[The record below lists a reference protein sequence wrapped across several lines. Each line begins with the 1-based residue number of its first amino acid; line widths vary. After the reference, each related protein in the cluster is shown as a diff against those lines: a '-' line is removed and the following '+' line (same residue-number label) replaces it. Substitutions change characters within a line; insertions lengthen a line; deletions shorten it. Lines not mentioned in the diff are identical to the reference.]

1 MTARRR
7 PAVLDAAVAVSALL
21 ALAWFAGGQA
31 ALGRIDPALALP
43 WLALVWVPLALFQ
56 NRCVPAKAG
65 AHHPAVQNGTGGRW
79 TSIGLTMPRM
89 VKDRPGDDPT
99 RCSFAGEQVFLVGTA
114 LLIAQAL
121 LAFWLAGQMPWAQL
135 ALVGVGAAL
144 AAWLATRLAR
154 WRAGR
159 AMRGG
164 AALLLIGVWFAG
176 SHLLLASLYRAPPA
190 ASAPVTMLT
199 GLPLRWSADG
209 GMAAM
214 IAEGAND
221 DPALQRIEA
230 AGPVRLIDSLID
242 HPPAPGGTLFLAH
255 PRALAPRE
263 LVAVDAFV
271 RGGGRA
277 VILADALS
285 GWPAR
290 HPLGDPR
297 NPPVTSLLTPL
308 LDHWGVTLGAATAGE
323 GKPVAADVEGA
334 RLRLFSAGRF
344 ERFPTTCQAYA
355 GRRVVHCRIGRG
367 EAWLIGDADLIFA
380 PLWRAAPDWAAH
392 LRRADTM
399 EWLAARLWP
408 AAPRAILR
416 PIWIRA
422 IEQAGE

>member
-1 MTARRR
+1 M
-7 PAVLDAAVAVSALL
+7 LDAAVAVSALL
-21 ALAWFAGGQA
+21 ALAWFTGGQA

-43 WLALVWVPLALFQ
+43 WLALVWVPLALVQ
-56 NRCVPAKAG
+56 NHRVPAKAG
-65 AHHPAVQNGTGGRW
+65 THHPPVPNSTGRRW
-79 TSIGLTMPRM
+79 A
-89 VKDRPGDDPT
+89 PT
-99 RCSFAGEQVFLVGTA
+99 FAGEHGFFHTMI
-114 LLIAQAL
+114 LLLLAQAI
-121 LAFWLAGQMPWAQL
+121 LALMLAGQMPWAQL

-159 AMRGG
+159 AMRGI
-164 AALLLIGVWFAG
+164 AALLLIGAWFGG
-176 SHLLLASLYRAPPA
+176 SHLLLATLYRTPPA
-190 ASAPVTMLT
+190 AGAPVTMLT

-221 DPALQRIEA
+221 DPALRRIEA

-308 LDHWGVTLGAATAGE
+308 LDHWGVTLGAAPTGE
-323 GKPVAADVEGA
+323 GRPLAADVEGA

-344 ERFPTTCQAYA
+344 ERFPAACRAHA
-355 GRRVVHCRIGRG
+355 GGRIVHCRIGGG
-367 EAWLIGDADLIFA
+367 EAWLIGDADLLFA
-380 PLWRAAPDWAAH
+380 PLWQPAPGWAAH